1 VGSHERSRSR
11 SRHRLSGRER
21 EPALERAR
29 AQLPVPE
36 TSEEQRRERHP
47 DQQRPTGVIDRAE
60 VIERE
65 SPRSKISLLKIVGNV
80 FSWWLF
86 ARPKSLEWGW
96 AMGAGPRQSHVMPR
110 IRSDLAGS
118 RAVQRVAE
126 AMLV

>member
-1 VGSHERSRSR
+1 VGSHER

-65 SPRSKISLLKIVGNV
+65 KISLLKIVGNV